1 MEAESQKNKLP
12 EQGDEIT
19 LKEIIFK
26 LKDWWQYLLSKWL
39 IILSFGIVGAT
50 LGFAFSFFNKPV
62 YFASTNFVL
71 EDEKSGGGLS
81 SLAGLASMAGVDL
94 GNSGGSIFQGDNI
107 LELYKSKKMIKNT
120 LFTPVTDGNKSDL
133 LINYYIEFNGLRK
146 NWEKNPDLKAIKF
159 EGSALSKLTRVQD
172 SIIGI
177 ITNDI
182 NKNYLTVSKP
192 DKKLTIIRAEVK
204 AKNEFFAKNFNEQ
217 IVKNVNDFYVR
228 TKIKK
233 SLENVII
240 LEQKADSVRSVMNG
254 AIYSAAAVADATP
267 NLNPTRQRQRIAP
280 VQRSQFS
287 VETNKAI
294 LSTLI
299 QNLEMAKV
307 SLRKEAPLIQII
319 DSPIYPL
326 DKQSFG
332 KLKGIVVGAIL
343 FGFLSSLF
351 LLIKK
356 IFKEIIQ

>member
-1 MEAESQKNKLP
+1 
-12 EQGDEIT
+12 
-19 LKEIIFK
+19 
-26 LKDWWQYLLSKWL
+26 
-39 IILSFGIVGAT
+39 
-50 LGFAFSFFNKPV
+50 
-62 YFASTNFVL
+62 
-71 EDEKSGGGLS
+71 
-81 SLAGLASMAGVDL
+81 
-94 GNSGGSIFQGDNI
+94 
-107 LELYKSKKMIKNT
+107 
-120 LFTPVTDGNKSDL
+120 
-133 LINYYIEFNGLRK
+133 
-146 NWEKNPDLKAIKF
+146 
-159 EGSALSKLTRVQD
+159 
-172 SIIGI
+172 
-177 ITNDI
+177 
-182 NKNYLTVSKP
+182 
-192 DKKLTIIRAEVK
+192 
-204 AKNEFFAKNFNEQ
+204 
-217 IVKNVNDFYVR
+217 
-228 TKIKK
+228 
-233 SLENVII
+233 
-240 LEQKADSVRSVMNG
+240 MNG